1 MIGISIP
8 IKSPVGAFGS
18 YLAMDSE
25 TFAGGL
31 LLDVVRVFA
40 WKLGSGFLEALDKEG
55 VEFADPLG
63 HIGGKVLCFPEVC
76 LEVIELE
83 GATPELDEL
92 VIALA
97 NDAVGARGVPVVW
110 KMPEEFVSMELG
122 CSTRLQVGH
131 QGEAVDGTVTGEL
144 APSGLHDCG
153 EDID

>member
-8 IKSPVGAFGS
+8 IRSPIGVFGS

-25 TFAGGL
+25 IFAGVL
-31 LLDVVRVFA
+31 LLGVVRVFA
-40 WKLGSGFLEALDKEG
+40 WKLGPGFLEALDKEG

-76 LEVIELE
+76 LEIIELE
-83 GATPELDEL
+83 GATPELDEF

-97 NDAVGARGVPVVW
+97 NDAVGARGVPVVR

-122 CSTRLQVGH
+122 CSTRFQVRH
-131 QGEAVDGTVTGEL
+131 QGETVDGTVTREL
-144 APSGLHDCG
+144 APGGLHDCG
-153 EDID
+153 KDID